1 MKKFVLP
8 EINVCEFKAVDVV
21 TVSGYQPEPEV
32 MAASGDADYTF
43 ASSAGVEYV
52 G

>member
-1 MKKFVLP
+1 MKKFVCP

-21 TVSGYQPEPEV
+21 TVSGEPEV